1 MTKGTD
7 PLKTEKNMI
16 NTYNET
22 HLHRNLKEIYAG
34 RHDGSK
40 KEVPCGP
47 FIADILLSDGGIIEI
62 QTGTLASL
70 APKIAFF
77 LSEKRKIR
85 VVHPLAVEKYV
96 ETADESGKIIR
107 RKKSP
112 KKLNLTSVFREL
124 TKLYPYLLDRNF
136 TLEIVEAKIT
146 DERIDY
152 GTTEKADNSRRR
164 HKRTWNKTGKRL
176 DELGK
181 TTVLH
186 GKTAWKKLLPAALLK
201 KGREFTAPEFHG
213 ELLALYPKAQR
224 QETAVMLWVYV
235 KMGFFERTGEK
246 KGKAFL
252 YRPL

>member
-1 MTKGTD
+1 
-7 PLKTEKNMI
+7 MI

-34 RHDGSK
+34 RHEGSK

-70 APKIAFF
+70 APKIAYF

-96 ETADESGKIIR
+96 ETADESGKLIR

-181 TTVLH
+181 ATVLH
-186 GKTAWKKLLPAALLK
+186 GKTAWKKLIPTALLK
-201 KGREFTAPEFHG
+201 KDREFTAPEFHG

>member
-1 MTKGTD
+1 
-7 PLKTEKNMI
+7 MI

-22 HLHRNLKEIYAG
+22 HLHRTLKEIYAG
-34 RHDGSK
+34 KHEGSK